1 MKYLDRPFGVRRT
14 KWTGAVRNNHISTY
28 GKPWFWNGTNGGF
41 CDQKKKIVLSVK
53 TGTFESEIIRRKTL
67 SG

>member
-28 GKPWFWNGTNGGF
+28 GMPWFWNGTNEEDF
-41 CDQKKKIVLSVK
+41 VTRRKIVSSVK
-53 TGTFESEIIRRKTL
+53 TGTFESEIIRRKML